1 MKSLKKYLNSVSQ
14 FADAILNIIGC
25 LCQNLIIFSKIF
37 SLSQHALNTDKNTRI
52 KRNTH
57 TAFSLVEM
65 LMALLVASLLMAAL
79 APVMTKK
86 YNDPEIKVMSEASN
100 YEKSSVFSV
109 ITDSSEQQEF
119 NIPSDASKIT
129 LTMMGGGGSGGNALY
144 GNKTFTASGNFTIPK
159 DVKKI
164 RVFMIGGGG
173 GGASGG
179 FGTGLQYGNVPA
191 IGSTSST
198 ITTAGNYTFADL
210 DTPTSHIAPSALP
223 HYCQKFGTTK
233 KWVVASNTATAV
245 NPGARIAKI
254 DKQATVRLFKTTMC
268 GAGGGGGQWSAGGGS
283 GGYITNVALNSAVA
297 ASNISIKI
305 GSGGKNGNNGATGG
319 SGGGTG
325 GAEGGGKASW
335 MNGSNGNG
343 GSGNTN
349 GGGGGG
355 GTAII
360 QLPGGTVI
368 AEIGGGGGGG
378 GHCWAGQ
385 VELRPTCWASAGGGG
400 GGKGSGGGGGAAS
413 VYTDEVVWCNAF
425 NGHAGNSNGT
435 GGELSREPGNTSY
448 YGYAGGNGY
457 GGGGG
462 GGAGALCDN
471 PYRNGLTGCNTM
483 DNGTAPSGSGGGGGG
498 WKHQDY
504 PAPVYAW
511 GGGGGGGKG
520 GAGGKP
526 FAPSTGTLG
535 AGGQVSTI
543 FGSNNCN
550 GGTADTDISG
560 KPGAARIWYSVDAV
574 ANGLQ
579 CEYYQPSN
587 GGGGG
592 GAGQVWMGEIEVSP
606 LSTISI
612 NIGQGGGIQSL
623 GAENGN
629 DGTATSI
636 TVNGSVYSVSGGK
649 GGKFENDGTY
659 IANSGGLGGGLNK
672 NNLGTK
678 AVYKD
683 WLKINED
690 NSILGGKNGGQGY
703 LKTDSMDGAGGIG
716 GAALTINGNYLP
728 GGNGGESGG
737 TGINAPSISYGA
749 GGGGGAG
756 NINGSFG
763 VGGKGANGYVY
774 IEWGGTNGGG
784 GTNGEIIQKVLTNF
798 DGNDRKMIVNIGKG
812 GDSSINDGKGGDTTV
827 SVKSGGR
834 NVTVVARG
842 GIGGDIGHS
851 DIGIHGGETEFPT
864 NYDKLYKEFIQE
876 NMNIIMGQKGSNDYG
891 GMGGYINC
899 LYKVKD
905 SEGNIQC
912 AQIMKANDGMD
923 ASAGPVRP
931 GCGGTSM
938 TAPLYDSICIP
949 FSTSAN
955 PNGGNGMFG
964 GGGGGGAVLNNIGG
978 KGGKGG
984 DGFVILEYKSV
995 Q

>member
-1 MKSLKKYLNSVSQ
+1 M
-14 FADAILNIIGC
+14 
-25 LCQNLIIFSKIF
+25 
-37 SLSQHALNTDKNTRI
+37 I
-52 KRNTH
+52 KRKVFKQQQIKPNNSTKSSMYN
-57 TAFSLVEM
+57 AFSLVEM

-79 APVMTKK
+79 APVMTKRFK
-86 YNDPEIKVMSEASN
+86 DPDIKVMSEAAN

-119 NIPSDASKIT
+119 NIPSDASKVT

-191 IGSTSST
+191 IGSTYNT
-198 ITTAGNYTFADL
+198 ITTAGSYTFADL
-210 DTPTSHIAPSALP
+210 DTPTSHVAPSTLP

-233 KWVVASNTATAV
+233 KWVVVSNTGTVV

-254 DKQATVRLFKTTMC
+254 DKYATVRLSKTTMC
-268 GAGGGGGQWSAGGGS
+268 GAGGGGGIIACGGGGS
-283 GGYITNVALNSAVA
+283 GGYITNKAINSTGTA
-297 ASNISIKI
+297 NTIGIKI
-305 GSGGKNGNNGATGG
+305 GAGGAAGDKGNAGG
-319 SGGGTG
+319 VGGGTG
-325 GAEGGGKASW
+325 GAQGGGGYGRDG
-335 MNGSNGNG
+335 NNGNG
-343 GSGNTN
+343 GRGGDSA
-349 GGGGGG
+349 GGGGG
-355 GTAII
+355 GTAIYYTST
-360 QLPGGTVI
+360 GAVI

-378 GHCWAGQ
+378 GECIQDGDNH
-385 VELRPTCWASAGGGG
+385 TSAGGGG
-400 GGKGSGGGGGAAS
+400 GGGGYGAGGGGGGCILAAGPNQA
-413 VYTDEVVWCNAF
+413 CGAQ
-425 NGHAGNSNGT
+425 NGTNGSSNGT
-435 GGELSREPGNTSY
+435 GGTCGFAPGDRTKYTFNL
-448 YGYAGGNGY
+448 GGNGY

-462 GGAGALCDN
+462 GGGGAYSDNKYGAGLACGPLSSA
-471 PYRNGLTGCNTM
+471 GNT
-483 DNGTAPSGSGGGGGG
+483 NSGSGGGGGG
-498 WKHQDY
+498 YHQVGY
-504 PAPVYAW
+504 PSWTYNC
-511 GGGGGGGKG
+511 GGGGGGGSG
-520 GAGGKP
+520 GTGGGGGVYGTAGI
-526 FAPSTGTLG
+526 
-535 AGGQVSTI
+535 VSTI
-543 FGSNNCN
+543 FGTNNCN
-550 GGTADTDISG
+550 GGVGNYADKNNSDG
-560 KPGAARIWYSVDAV
+560 KPGAARIWYSVDSV

-612 NIGQGGGIQSL
+612 NIGQGGAVQSL

-636 TVNGSVYSVSGGK
+636 TVNGVAYAVSGGK
-649 GGKFENDGTY
+649 GGKFENDGAY
-659 IANSGGLGGGLNK
+659 ITNSGGLGGGLNK

-703 LKTDSMDGAGGIG
+703 LKSDSMDGAGGFG
-716 GAALTINGNYLP
+716 GGALTIDGSYLS
-728 GGNGGESGG
+728 GGAGGESGG
-737 TGINAPSISYGA
+737 TGINAPSVSYGA

-756 NINGSFG
+756 NINGAFG

-812 GDSSINDGKGGDTTV
+812 GDSSVNDGKGGDTTV

-842 GIGGDIGHS
+842 GIGGDVGHS
-851 DIGIHGGETEFPT
+851 DIGVHGGESEFPD
-864 NYDKLYKEFIQE
+864 NYDKLYKEFVQE

-899 LYKVKD
+899 LYKTKD

-912 AQIMKANDGMD
+912 AQIIKANDGMD
-923 ASAGPVRP
+923 TSVGPVRP

-949 FSTSAN
+949 FSTTAN

-964 GGGGGGAVLNNIGG
+964 GGGGGGAVLNNVGG